1 MTDRDLSGYIVLEL
15 ALAAADSPVHHVPA
29 AQVLVERGLVEY
41 HGLSRR
47 RLTEDG
53 ARVFG
58 KLVQAMEEYT

>member
-1 MTDRDLSGYIVLEL
+1 VTDRDCLVLEL
-15 ALAAADSPVHHVPA
+15 ALSDADLPIVNVPA

-41 HGLSRR
+41 YGLSRR

-58 KLVQAMEEYT
+58 KLVQVMEEYT